1 MGLTRLDRVFIF
13 VSIGIAIAGVA
24 FVGGLENS
32 QTTESMKTSQQQ
44 GETTVF
50 QQGIF
55 NQAMQGPKDKDVLK
69 MPSIKTSMK
78 LGGGGIMGPC
88 DQYSDQPLG
97 SQYRNCMNQGGGSW
111 GGVAPAGSGGGGSW
125 GSGVPAGPVG
135 GGTTSHCAS
144 GWSGSSCNISSE
156 SHCAAGWNGP
166 RCSDSSQ

>member
-1 MGLTRLDRVFIF
+1 MSGKED
-13 VSIGIAIAGVA
+13 
-24 FVGGLENS
+24 
-32 QTTESMKTSQQQ
+32 
-44 GETTVF
+44 ETTVF

-69 MPSIKTSMK
+69 MPSIKTSMR

-88 DQYSDQPLG
+88 DQYSDQLWG

-111 GGVAPAGSGGGGSW
+111 G
-125 GSGVPAGPVG
+125 SGVPAGSGG